1 MNTMRIIA
9 TCCLGMLLS
18 AGTANA
24 DSLFDESTYRS
35 LASDHRAL
43 DVGDNLTVL
52 IVENASATATA
63 DTRTAKSGSLAGSV
77 SDTQGLEAAG
87 GLELSEDFRGNGSIQ
102 RTGRLLAQITVTVQ
116 SVSRNGDLVVQ
127 GDQVIEV
134 NNEKQRISLAG
145 RVRPQDIAPNNTV
158 LSTRLSDAHIS
169 YIGKGILGEKQR
181 PGILWRFLDWLGIL

>member
-1 MNTMRIIA
+1 MSKVRVIA
-9 TCCLGMLLS
+9 TCCLGLLLWAS
-18 AGTANA
+18 AAA
-24 DSLFDESTYRS
+24 PDSLFDESTYRS

-63 DTRTAKSGSLAGSV
+63 DTRTAKSGALAGSV
-77 SDTQGLEAAG
+77 SDTQGLEAAA

-102 RTGRLLAQITVTVQ
+102 RTGKLLAQITVTVQ
-116 SVSRNGDLVVQ
+116 SVGRNGDLVVQ

-134 NNEKQRISLAG
+134 NNEKQRIALAG